1 MLRTYLAVSIGVMAL
16 LSAQPG
22 LAQLR
27 DEMTWTRASDTR
39 RIDFPATPNGEQV
52 LAVDTHTHTVF
63 SDGVVWPIVRVW
75 EAEQDHLAAYAV
87 TDHLDYQRYKA
98 DVRTADDHNRAYEI
112 AAEEAKRIGAKVLP
126 IRGTEI
132 TRNAP
137 WGHFNALFL
146 KDANALPVD
155 ATMNLDPR
163 PALRAARAQGAFVIW
178 NHPWALPGLDA
189 VADPMPPEQRGFVA
203 DGLLDAVE
211 IANSSQYSA
220 PAFDM
225 ALKHDLAVVG
235 ASDVHGPIDVDRQ
248 IPEGQHRTA
257 TLVIAKDRSAAAIQ
271 DAMAHKRTAAL
282 YRQALYGREREL
294 AEIVG
299 GSVRPVGRK
308 RTESFLTKDMVE
320 LELRNDAFMP
330 FELRFMTESPL
341 TSPRVVTIPAHGGL
355 TIQFANIAD
364 VQAFAP
370 KVEVLNAFVD
380 PRTNLVLTL
389 R

>member
-1 MLRTYLAVSIGVMAL
+1 MLKTSLAASIAAAAL
-16 LSAQPG
+16 LSAQPAF
-22 LAQLR
+22 AQSP
-27 DEMTWTRASDTR
+27 DEMTWTRAGDTR
-39 RIDFPATPNGEQV
+39 RIDFPITAKGERV

-63 SDGVVWPIVRVW
+63 SDGVVWPAVRVW

-98 DVRTADDHNRAYEI
+98 DVRTGDDHNRAYEI

-163 PALRAARAQGAFVIW
+163 PALRAAREQGAFVIW

-189 VADPMPPEQRGFVA
+189 VADPMPAAQRGLVA
-203 DGLLDAVE
+203 DHLVDAVE

-220 PAFDM
+220 VAFDM

-235 ASDVHGPIDVDRQ
+235 ASDVHGPIDVDWQ

-257 TLVIAKDRSAAAIQ
+257 TLVIARDGSGAAIQ
-271 DAMAHKRTAAL
+271 EAMAHSRTAAL
-282 YRQALYGREREL
+282 YRQTLYGRRREL
-294 AEIVG
+294 DEIVG
-299 GSVRPVGRK
+299 GALRVVGRK
-308 RTESFLTKDMVE
+308 RIESFLTKDVVE

-330 FELRFMTESPL
+330 FQLRFAADSPL
-341 TSPRVVTIPAHGGL
+341 TSPRVVTIPASGKL
-355 TIQFANIAD
+355 VILFANVTD
-364 VQAFAP
+364 MEAFAP

-380 PRTNLVLTL
+380 PRTNLILSL